1 MGVSDRPYFA
11 WLVGALDRF
20 EREQGRLAALGRE
33 GRTLHLWGLAEQRA
47 TPPIERLREGLG
59 PERTTVT
66 LFDGFPQAPAVRLLD
81 LNHLEGLPD
90 AACDVVT
97 VFRASCF
104 VADPPSFLGHLRRI
118 LRPGGLAVVDW
129 FHGCS
134 DAPVLDFPLD
144 PRYGGRPS
152 PLATT
157 YLDPPFLAEMP
168 GEFEAF
174 IRHINR
180 PPWRANV
187 ERPGAAVPTGERLRR
202 LVGGGPRRR
211 LSLATYAD
219 ALRDDLARAGKWL
232 VEPPLL
238 EPHFKVAFRS
248 ARYLYRET
256 GRFNLYLLTVL
267 QPVGG

>member
-1 MGVSDRPYFA
+1 LGASDRPYFG
-11 WLVGALDRF
+11 WLVEALDRF

-33 GRTLHLWGLAEQRA
+33 GRGLDLWGLAEQQA
-47 TPPIERLREGLG
+47 TPAIERLREGLG
-59 PERTTVT
+59 APRTAVT
-66 LFDGFPQAPAVRLLD
+66 LFDRFPSAPTVRPLD
-81 LNHLEGLPD
+81 LNHLEALPD

-97 VFRASCF
+97 LFRASYL

-129 FHGCS
+129 VHGCS

-144 PRYGGRPS
+144 AGYGGLPS
-152 PLATT
+152 PYVTT
-157 YLDPPFLAEMP
+157 YLDPHFLAELP

-174 IRHINR
+174 IRHVNR
-180 PPWRANV
+180 PPGRANV
-187 ERPGAAVPTGERLRR
+187 DRPGVAVPAAERLRR
-202 LVGGGPRRR
+202 LLRGGPRRR

-219 ALRDDLARAGKWL
+219 ALRGDLARAGKWL
-232 VEPPLL
+232 VEPSLL

-256 GRFNLYLLTVL
+256 RRFNLYLLTVL